1 MSSEKEGRS
10 HSGWGPTPP
19 RTRRLVHRVEETLGG
34 SVADVL
40 AFLLRLPG
48 KRAYRYLLRALKERQ
63 PASVEVA
70 IQLVVPDLVAPDPAQ
85 RALVERIFAAY
96 SRAKRDQASHDPVF
110 LPWGGW
116 QNVIDGAY
124 SSLMTAWE
132 SNDIERFHFFLAN
145 FGAWHEATG
154 ITESHKLQTYRAD
167 KQRRLHF
174 EQRVM
179 ADLISWWQLFESQ
192 GRDLSALS
200 IPGFGNQCGA
210 LVDGHFVSTDSV
222 ASDID
227 ARLLAGMVS
236 GPRPVIGELGG
247 GFGRLLYFLSRHL
260 PDFTYIGLDLPE
272 CLSCACF
279 FLMQVFPDKRFLL
292 YGEDAVTPE
301 SVSQYDL
308 VLLPSNSITG
318 LPDSSVDL
326 FLNENSLGLM
336 TPAACEIFVR
346 EICRIS
352 KAFWHRNHE
361 VRRNRFADG
370 TTSLVNREYPI
381 ARDRFAEMVRYCD
394 IRRFIGPEGWT
405 LENDMF
411 WYYYLRR

>member
-1 MSSEKEGRS
+1 MSSENEGRS
-10 HSGWGPTPP
+10 RSGWEPARPG
-19 RTRRLVHRVEETLGG
+19 TRQLVHRVEETLAGG
-34 SVADVL
+34 VADVL

-70 IQLVVPDLVAPDPAQ
+70 IQLVAPDHVTPDPAH

-96 SRAKRDQASHDPVF
+96 SQAKRDQADHDPVF

-116 QNVIDGAY
+116 RNVIDGAY
-124 SSLMTAWE
+124 SSLKTAWE
-132 SNDIERFHFFLAN
+132 SNDLERFHFFLAN

-154 ITESHKLQTYRAD
+154 ITESHKLRSYRTD

-174 EQRVM
+174 ERRVM
-179 ADLISWWQLFESQ
+179 ADLISWWQLFECQ

-200 IPGFGNQCGA
+200 LPRFGNQSGA

-227 ARLLAGMVS
+227 ARLLAGMAR

-247 GFGRLLYFLSRHL
+247 GFGRLLYFLSRHV
-260 PDFTYIGLDLPE
+260 PEFTYIGLDLPE
-272 CLSCACF
+272 CLSCASF
-279 FLMQVFPDKRFLL
+279 YLMQVFPEKRFLL
-292 YGEDAVTPE
+292 YGEGEVTPASLPE
-301 SVSQYDL
+301 YDF
-308 VLLPSNSITG
+308 VLLPSCDITR
-318 LPDSSVDL
+318 LWDSSVDL

-336 TPAACEIFVR
+336 TPAACKLFVR
-346 EICRIS
+346 EMCRIT

-370 TTSLVNREYPI
+370 TTSLVNHEYPI
-381 ARDRFAEMVRYCD
+381 ARDRFAEIVRV
-394 IRRFIGPEGWT
+394 
-405 LENDMF
+405 L
-411 WYYYLRR
+411 